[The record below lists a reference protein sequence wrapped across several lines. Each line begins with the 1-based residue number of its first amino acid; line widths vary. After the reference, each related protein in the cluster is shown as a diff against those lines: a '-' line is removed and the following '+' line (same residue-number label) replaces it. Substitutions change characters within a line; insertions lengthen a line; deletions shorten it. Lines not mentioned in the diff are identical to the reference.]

1 MLKKMNWTKKVKK
14 IKAMKILGKIITMR
28 RIILLTYVRINF
40 VTKETWKNGVKV
52 IVDNNDILWLNEKY
66 IE

>member
-1 MLKKMNWTKKVKK
+1 MKK

-52 IVDNNDILWLNEKY
+52 IADNNDILWLNEKY